1 MSWIQGLQSSI
12 KALRARK
19 SRQLLGFQ
27 GCGLREKEREEEIK
41 RDLVSLS
48 SMRCTEVFLSFSTD
62 LSVISKRNDLISCR
76 GYMFGY
82 LRIEISRVKWRAG
95 FETTNSNL
103 VNIRSTRPVGPS
115 LFGTVAF
122 AFYFNLSR
130 LYLYLKHLTRCFYS
144 WDFFSFFFK

>member
-103 VNIRSTRPVGPS
+103 VNIRHIRPVGPPPTRWY
-115 LFGTVAF
+115 GAF
-122 AFYFNLSR
+122 AFFNLSR
-130 LYLYLKHLTRCFYS
+130 FNQFLKIPRFVLYV
-144 WDFFSFFFK
+144 WFFIYKK